1 MAEQFGPLLVRS
13 MSVGVVIIFLVLSA
27 CASPPVQ
34 MTGPAANRLSD
45 TDVQEIRLLISKLP
59 SIEHRIRVLFAVYSD
74 KVRVVTG
81 AAKDKAYFG
90 NRFTVIKRAGKW
102 IVDKTAPDEATVE
115 RTITVN

>member
-1 MAEQFGPLLVRS
+1 MRIG
-13 MSVGVVIIFLVLSA
+13 VIIMSLLLSS
-27 CASPPVQ
+27 CASTPVQ

-45 TDVQEIRLLISKLP
+45 ADVWEIRLLISKLP
-59 SIEHRIRVLFAVYSD
+59 YIEHRVRVLFAVHSD

-102 IVDKTAPDEATVE
+102 LVDKTAPDEATVE